1 MFLKIRGQGM
11 TRGCTTTQLIGRAT
25 TTIVSIYFV
34 VFSPPVFFGWPV
46 HFRVSYSRSWK
57 STARKFFS
65 GFFLF
70 LFFVFR
76 FSVGQVFKSLRASG
90 FLDGLQLVSVT
101 CLDCNSIHL
110 FCTQS
115 CSSKFVFI
123 FSERQTSCWCQKDNW
138 KNGILRHY
146 MTKWKWVLRVTSM
159 REPL

>member
-1 MFLKIRGQGM
+1 M

-34 VFSPPVFFGWPV
+34 VFSPPVFSAGLSIFVFLILG
-46 HFRVSYSRSWK
+46 RESRQRES
-57 STARKFFS
+57 S
-65 GFFLF
+65 
-70 LFFVFR
+70 FR

-123 FSERQTSCWCQKDNW
+123 FSERQTSCWCQKDN
-138 KNGILRHY
+138 
-146 MTKWKWVLRVTSM
+146 
-159 REPL
+159 